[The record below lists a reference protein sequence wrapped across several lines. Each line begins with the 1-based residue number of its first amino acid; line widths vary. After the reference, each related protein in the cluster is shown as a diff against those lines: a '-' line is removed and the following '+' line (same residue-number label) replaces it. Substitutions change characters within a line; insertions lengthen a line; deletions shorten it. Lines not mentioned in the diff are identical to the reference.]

1 MANNNQMGTGNR
13 KNMPGGSNFPKM
25 RFNFTWIYLLLTV
38 GILAMFYANRGAN
51 PQKKEWSDVKQYAL
65 AGDVQKI
72 VYIRNEYK
80 GEVQIKADSLQK
92 YSSLFGGRVP
102 SKPPHVVFLVS
113 DKFDPEISFEEVND
127 SLKVQGKLPV
137 NVVMEQKR
145 DMWGI
150 LNWFIFPLMILVL
163 WFFLFRGFNRNAG
176 AGGGPGGIFNV
187 GKSTAKIAEKSLMKI
202 TFNDVAGL
210 AEAKVELNEIV
221 DFLKNPKKYTEL
233 GGKIP
238 KGALLVGLS

>member
-1 MANNNQMGTGNR
+1 
-13 KNMPGGSNFPKM
+13 M

-65 AGDVQKI
+65 AGDVEKI

-113 DKFDPEISFEEVND
+113 VILAPVPDTAFTARAVAVAIPE
-127 SLKVQGKLPV
+127 
-137 NVVMEQKR
+137 R
-145 DMWGI
+145 C
-150 LNWFIFPLMILVL
+150 
-163 WFFLFRGFNRNAG
+163 
-176 AGGGPGGIFNV
+176 
-187 GKSTAKIAEKSLMKI
+187 
-202 TFNDVAGL
+202 
-210 AEAKVELNEIV
+210 
-221 DFLKNPKKYTEL
+221 
-233 GGKIP
+233 
-238 KGALLVGLS
+238 